1 MERRPIIM
9 VDTSNMPTF
18 CRNRCCNGDCSRHI
32 SKGMAYTGPCKFSLL
47 KDTKDCEGYISRR
60 QQALEKCE
68 LCGKPCRD
76 RITIK
81 NRINGNELKVCR
93 KCVKKFDIKQ
103 ENSNVTDSDTEK
115 KESEVMEN
123 GRI

>member
-18 CRNRCCNGDCSRHI
+18 CRNHCCNGDCSRHI
-32 SKGMAYTGPCKFSLL
+32 SKGMAYMGPCKFSLL

-68 LCGKPCRD
+68 LCGKSCRE

-93 KCVKKFDIKQ
+93 GCVKKFGIKQ

-115 KESEVMEN
+115 KESEVMKN

>member
-1 MERRPIIM
+1 
-9 VDTSNMPTF
+9 
-18 CRNRCCNGDCSRHI
+18 
-32 SKGMAYTGPCKFSLL
+32 MAYVGHCKFSLL
-47 KDTKDCEGYISRR
+47 KATGR

-93 KCVKKFDIKQ
+93 ECVKMFDIK
-103 ENSNVTDSDTEK
+103 
-115 KESEVMEN
+115 
-123 GRI
+123 